1 MKQWLEMF
9 CNYLLM
15 KVIINTINN
24 VQDFQKDN
32 QQIKLLITKIVN
44 VAAGADFEDVSCS
57 AFSEA
62 GKQTVVV
69 VIFQRVLKIRVIVVN
84 AVLVSERFVRFFKEC
99 VLS

>member
-32 QQIKLLITKIVN
+32 QQIKLLITEIVN
-44 VAAGADFEDVSCS
+44 VAAGADFEDVPCS

>member
-1 MKQWLEMF
+1 MKQLLEMF
-9 CNYLLM
+9 CNYLLI
-15 KVIINTINN
+15 KVITHYD

-69 VIFQRVLKIRVIVVN
+69 IFQWVLKIRVIVVN
-84 AVLVSERFVRFFKEC
+84 AVPVSERFVRFFKEC

>member
-1 MKQWLEMF
+1 MKQLLEMF
-9 CNYLLM
+9 CNYLLI
-15 KVIINTINN
+15 KVNTHYD

-69 VIFQRVLKIRVIVVN
+69 IFQWVLKIRVIVVN
-84 AVLVSERFVRFFKEC
+84 AVLVSKRFVRFFKEC

>member
-1 MKQWLEMF
+1 MKQSLEMF

-15 KVIINTINN
+15 KVITHYN

-44 VAAGADFEDVSCS
+44 VAAGADFEDVPCS